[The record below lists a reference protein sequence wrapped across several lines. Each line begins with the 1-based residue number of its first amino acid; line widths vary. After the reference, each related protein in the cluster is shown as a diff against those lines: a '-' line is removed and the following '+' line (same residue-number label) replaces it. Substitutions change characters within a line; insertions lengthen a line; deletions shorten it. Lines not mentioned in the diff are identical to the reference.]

1 MDFSF
6 SGVGLD
12 STSLLLPVVGLG
24 VGVGVLFLIRHVF
37 FSVGDELLY
46 KYLLEV

>member
-12 STSLLLPVVGLG
+12 STSLLLPVVGL
-24 VGVGVLFLIRHVF
+24 GVGVLFLIRHVF

>member
-6 SGVGLD
+6 SGLGLVGTTT
-12 STSLLLPVVGLG
+12 TSQLPVLPLPVV
-24 VGVGVLFLIRHVF
+24 VLLLVRHVF

-46 KYLLEV
+46 KY